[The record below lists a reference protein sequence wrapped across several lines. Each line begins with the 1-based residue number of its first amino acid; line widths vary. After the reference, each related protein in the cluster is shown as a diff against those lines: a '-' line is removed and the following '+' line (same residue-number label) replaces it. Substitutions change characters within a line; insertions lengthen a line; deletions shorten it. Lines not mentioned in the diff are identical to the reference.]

1 MEYFILLL
9 IVYFVTLFMI
19 YKLISRSLDIKLQKN
34 KIESDKLIKDTD
46 IDNKVL
52 DQLDS
57 IINDILEEYVVFEI
71 KTKDITYIS
80 NIIEDKIRAY
90 ITEEI
95 TKRISVLLMKKL
107 EYIYNSDYIG
117 ELIGKR
123 IYMSVT
129 DYSLRFNVE
138 NDSSQY
144 NNNIKYN

>member
-80 NIIEDKIRAY
+80 NSIEDKIRAY

-107 EYIYNSDYIG
+107 
-117 ELIGKR
+117 
-123 IYMSVT
+123 
-129 DYSLRFNVE
+129 
-138 NDSSQY
+138 
-144 NNNIKYN
+144 

>member
-9 IVYFVTLFMI
+9 IVYFVTLFII

-71 KTKDITYIS
+71 KTKDITYINNS
-80 NIIEDKIRAY
+80 IEDKIRAY

-138 NDSSQY
+138 NDPLQ
-144 NNNIKYN
+144 NNKNTK

>member
-80 NIIEDKIRAY
+80 NSIEDKIRAY

-138 NDSSQY
+138 NDSSQH
-144 NNNIKYN
+144 NNNIK

>member
-80 NIIEDKIRAY
+80 NSIEDKIRAY

-138 NDSSQY
+138 NDPLQ
-144 NNNIKYN
+144 NNKNTK

>member
-80 NIIEDKIRAY
+80 NSIEDKIRDY

-138 NDSSQY
+138 NDSSQ
-144 NNNIKYN
+144 NNKNIK

>member
-9 IVYFVTLFMI
+9 IVYLVTLFMI

-80 NIIEDKIRAY
+80 NSIEDKIRAY

-138 NDSSQY
+138 NDSSQ
-144 NNNIKYN
+144 NNKNIK

>member
-80 NIIEDKIRAY
+80 NSIEDKIRAY

-138 NDSSQY
+138 NDSSQN
-144 NNNIKYN
+144 NNNIK

>member
-80 NIIEDKIRAY
+80 NSTEDKIRAY

-138 NDSSQY
+138 NDSSQ
-144 NNNIKYN
+144 NNKNIK

>member
-52 DQLDS
+52 DQLDW
-57 IINDILEEYVVFEI
+57 IINEILEEYVGFEI

-80 NIIEDKIRAY
+80 NSIEDKIRAY

-138 NDSSQY
+138 NDSSQ
-144 NNNIKYN
+144 NNKNIK

>member
-80 NIIEDKIRAY
+80 NSIEDKIRAY

-138 NDSSQY
+138 NDSSQ
-144 NNNIKYN
+144 NNKNIK

>member
-1 MEYFILLL
+1 M
-9 IVYFVTLFMI
+9 
-19 YKLISRSLDIKLQKN
+19 KKN

-80 NIIEDKIRAY
+80 NSIEDKIRAY

-138 NDSSQY
+138 NDSSQ
-144 NNNIKYN
+144 NNKNIK

>member
-46 IDNKVL
+46 IVNKVL

-80 NIIEDKIRAY
+80 NSIEDKIRAY

-138 NDSSQY
+138 NDSSQ
-144 NNNIKYN
+144 NNKNIK